1 MKSLKIRSW
10 LLGSFMFTFG
20 TLKLL
25 NPFGHW
31 FHVQLIN
38 SGIGD
43 LMFPFGVGTEI
54 TTGLILLG
62 ALLFKSKMSD
72 PRFLTLM
79 MVGSGLVVFTMITA
93 IYVHLQPNVP
103 ANVLPLA
110 IKPPF
115 IPVSVLIFAV
125 TNIVYTLK
133 LYRKAIPADR

>member
-10 LLGSFMFTFG
+10 LLGGFMFAFG

-43 LMFPFGVGTEI
+43 FAFPFGVGTEI

-62 ALLFKSKMSD
+62 ALIFKSKMSG
-72 PRFLTLM
+72 PRFLALI
-79 MVGSGLVVFTMITA
+79 MVGSALVVFTMITA

-103 ANVLPLA
+103 AGVLPLR

-115 IPVSVLIFAV
+115 IPVSVLLLAAANIF
-125 TNIVYTLK
+125 YTIK
-133 LYRKAIPADR
+133 LFYNAKT